1 MKAFTPLMK
10 LCIMAVTI
18 ALAAMLIISA
28 APLVMGGINVEKEQ
42 DINIEMDGADL
53 HISGKYVVESSVN
66 RDISDLELEVYLKNK
81 EGQTMTLIKMP
92 TTTIS
97 KGQKAV
103 IDLEKKIPIAE
114 LAVFFIVDNMD
125 NGTPGIVLPIN
136 IHIAGSYSN
145 HLAGINMNLV
155 YDYVV
160 SETGSFN
167 IDPSATAH
175 AHTGDGGLSKAKLD
189 ITDVDDNLKALI
201 PAGGASFE
209 VTIGGKTLTLG
220 IDESGDDISLV
231 LETGDLDNVSI
242 SEVIHDIMDAV
253 SSGSDETISFNFN
266 GDAHDFN
273 PSDIDSE
280 DAQKYMDQVE
290 GVVNSLD
297 VFLDKFSSMSGG
309 A

>member
-66 RDISDLELEVYLKNK
+66 RDISDLELEAYLKNK
-81 EGQTMTLIKMP
+81 EGQTMTLIKVP

-97 KGQKAV
+97 KGQKVV
-103 IDLEKKIPIAE
+103 IDLEQRIPIAE

-136 IHIAGSYSN
+136 FHIAGSYSN

-155 YDYVV
+155 YEYVV

-167 IDPSATAH
+167 IDPSATE
-175 AHTGDGGLSKAKLD
+175 HTGDGDLSKAKLD
-189 ITDVDDNLKALI
+189 ITGVDDNLKALI

-231 LETGDLDNVSI
+231 LETGDLDNDSI
-242 SEVIHDIMDAV
+242 SEVIHDILDAV
-253 SSGSDETISFNFN
+253 SSGSDEPITFEFN
-266 GDAHDFN
+266 GESHTFN
-273 PSDIDSE
+273 PSDIDTE
-280 DAQKYMDQVE
+280 EAQKYMDQVE

-297 VFLDKFSSMSGG
+297 VFLDKFNSMSGG